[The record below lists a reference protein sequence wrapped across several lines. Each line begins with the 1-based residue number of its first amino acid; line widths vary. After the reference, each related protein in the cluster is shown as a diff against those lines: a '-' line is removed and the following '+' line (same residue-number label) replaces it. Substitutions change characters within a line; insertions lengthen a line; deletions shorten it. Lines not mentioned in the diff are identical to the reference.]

1 VPPTRQVRLI
11 LRLLAEPAARRQL
24 VGQVEVVETGEV
36 IVVHSAAD
44 IEALAS
50 RLARA
55 PDP

>member
-1 VPPTRQVRLI
+1 MSATRQVRLI
-11 LRLLAEPAARRQL
+11 LRLLAEPASRREL

-36 IVVHSAAD
+36 VTVHSAAD

-50 RLARA
+50 RLALS